1 MEYPQYYLLIAR
13 WGGGGQLNTF
23 LLQEVME
30 YLILSYYKK
39 EWNTYNLLITVQGSE
54 YLHITF
60 VLQYK
65 KDRNTYNLR
74 ITVQE
79 GMEFI

>member
-23 LLQEVME
+23 LLT
-30 YLILSYYKK
+30 YYS
-39 EWNTYNLLITVQGSE
+39 TRIGIP
-54 YLHITF
+54 ITF

-65 KDRNTYNLR
+65 KDWNTYNLR

-79 GMEFI
+79 GMEYL

>member
-39 EWNTYNLLITVQGSE
+39 EWNTYNLLITVLGSE
-54 YLHITF
+54 YL
-60 VLQYK
+60 
-65 KDRNTYNLR
+65 
-74 ITVQE
+74 
-79 GMEFI
+79 